1 MVNHEIQIASMR
13 ANFGLSIGSSSA
25 LRCWMEGIVLSVM
38 PTVET
43 TTNAIDITEINW
55 KIKEYIYLNFI
66 NFNYY
71 HYWWL
76 KSNPTWYYP
85 KVLPVFIDKYI
96 LPICKSFC
104 MSNIAPTYAF
114 LSTYYL
120 MLYVESFWMCTMY
133 IYYCCG
139 MDFLKLFPTLW

>member
-55 KIKEYIYLNFI
+55 KIKEYIYLNLYQLQLLSLLMTKI
-66 NFNYY
+66 
-71 HYWWL
+71 
-76 KSNPTWYYP
+76 KSY
-85 KVLPVFIDKYI
+85 VV
-96 LPICKSFC
+96 LPICNSFC

>member
-85 KVLPVFIDKYI
+85 KGITSIYRYI
-96 LPICKSFC
+96 LPICNSFC

>member
-55 KIKEYIYLNFI
+55 KIKEYIYLNLYI
-66 NFNYY
+66 STSS
-71 HYWWL
+71 L
-76 KSNPTWYYP
+76 LMTKIKSYV
-85 KVLPVFIDKYI
+85 VLPKGITSIYRYI
-96 LPICKSFC
+96 LTICNSFC
-104 MSNIAPTYAF
+104 MSNILLLLYAF

-120 MLYVESFWMCTMY
+120 MLYVASIM
-133 IYYCCG
+133 
-139 MDFLKLFPTLW
+139 

>member
-55 KIKEYIYLNFI
+55 KIKEYIYLNLYQLQLLSLLMTKI
-66 NFNYY
+66 
-71 HYWWL
+71 
-76 KSNPTWYYP
+76 KSYV
-85 KVLPVFIDKYI
+85 VLPKGITSIYRYI
-96 LPICKSFC
+96 LPICNSFC

>member
-55 KIKEYIYLNFI
+55 KIKEYIYLNLYQLQLLSLTKI
-66 NFNYY
+66 
-71 HYWWL
+71 
-76 KSNPTWYYP
+76 KSYV
-85 KVLPVFIDKYI
+85 VLPKGITSIYRYI
-96 LPICKSFC
+96 LPICNSFC